1 MCDAC
6 VTQACVVDVCLH
18 VDVCRRLHVEY
29 VHVTLCMLQ
38 AITFF
43 FTMVPWHGYGALQ
56 VTPQSPGGTF
66 PP

>member
-1 MCDAC
+1 
-6 VTQACVVDVCLH
+6 
-18 VDVCRRLHVEY
+18 
-29 VHVTLCMLQ
+29 MLQ